1 MNEAKL
7 TATEGPLKG
16 KEFILDKTVIIGR
29 LPENDITIEDGT
41 ASRQHTQIELR
52 NEEFIVTD
60 LNSQNGTFVNRS
72 KIKEAV
78 LKHGDTITIGDSEFR
93 FEQEVEE
100 EEDATVISVVEKPGE
115 SAMEQEDDHTVVGEE
130 ADKTVFFR
138 REKKED
144 QTEQEE
150 QEESDKTVMF
160 RAKPEKKKQSFDPEE
175 FLREKILEKP
185 KMLAALGIMGFLMV
199 VYLFIPQGATKQ
211 GRAKAGKSTQRAE
224 TPRLTVDDILDQIQ
238 DPETLKQKA
247 QEALSVAKSFYS
259 QRQVKYDNLIRAI
272 AKFEEALRFM
282 EGLEPKPDIYEEV
295 AASLEEAKKT
305 LDKEI
310 QDRMFRS
317 QQAMR
322 MRDWDTAA
330 REAKALMETIGD
342 RNDPRYEV
350 AEAKY
355 RDALYRMRR

>member
-1 MNEAKL
+1 MSEAKL

-29 LPENDITIEDGT
+29 LPDNDITIEDGT
-41 ASRQHTQIELR
+41 SSRRHTQIEIKG
-52 NEEFIVTD
+52 EEFIVTD
-60 LNSQNGTFVNRS
+60 LGSQNGTFVNRS

-93 FEQEVEE
+93 FEQEEE
-100 EEDATVISVVEKPGE
+100 AEEDATVISPAGT
-115 SAMEQEDDHTVVGEE
+115 ADQAALEQEDDHTAVEEE

-138 REKKED
+138 KEKKE
-144 QTEQEE
+144 EQAE

-160 RAKPEKKKQSFDPEE
+160 RAEPEKKKQSFDPEE
-175 FLREKILEKP
+175 FFREKILEKP
-185 KMLAALGIMGFLMV
+185 KVLAALGIIGVLMV
-199 VYLFIPQGATKQ
+199 VYLFVPQEATKQ
-211 GRAKAGKSTQRAE
+211 SQAKAGKSTQRAE
-224 TPRLTVDDILDQIQ
+224 TPSLTVDDILDQIQ
-238 DPETLKQKA
+238 DPEILKQKA
-247 QEALSVAKSFYS
+247 QESLNVAKSFYS
-259 QRQVKYDNLIRAI
+259 QRQVKHDNLVKAI

-305 LDKEI
+305 LDKKI
-310 QDRMFRS
+310 RDGMFRS

-322 MRDWDTAA
+322 LRDWEAAA

-342 RNDPRYEV
+342 RKDPRYIA
-350 AEAKY
+350 AETKY